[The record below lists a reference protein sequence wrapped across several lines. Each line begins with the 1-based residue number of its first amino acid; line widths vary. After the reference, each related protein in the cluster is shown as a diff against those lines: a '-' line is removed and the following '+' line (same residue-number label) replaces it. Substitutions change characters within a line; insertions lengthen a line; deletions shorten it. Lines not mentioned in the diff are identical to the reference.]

1 MLKVLLLF
9 GIIKEKGEKDVKS
22 RIIPLLLAVMFLF
35 SACSNE
41 PIQDETTQPTIEEK
55 PVVVPAEEFY
65 KADLTAEG
73 WIMSEDMKRFYIG
86 DESPEALAAFEEEY
100 VFADT
105 ISRTYEV
112 TLGLSENER
121 YLHTQL
127 LVYDD
132 GDFEPTHENDLMLH
146 HYWREEPLT
155 VSVWVPE
162 SYVEDFY
169 SEFTHEKILERA
181 GLVAVEETDENN
193 RIKAEQMFSQYWEQV
208 EEDRNVLCL
217 GRYDTVYGNP
227 DSSSRLLFDGY
238 AFCYIDGH
246 FFYVDPNTESIYSC
260 HMGSDMTLVW
270 KDGIAAD
277 EAKATNFAKSVLG
290 DTIEGCQW
298 VLCEGYYHIESE
310 EEQRYFVNWTCDK
323 IYISSD
329 NSGYTDTLQEIY
341 PNDTVGFFD

>member
-1 MLKVLLLF
+1 MF

-41 PIQDETTQPTIEEK
+41 PIQDETTQPTTEENS

-65 KADLTAEG
+65 KADLTLEC
-73 WIMSEDMKRFYIG
+73 WIMSEDKQKFYIA
-86 DESPEALAAFEEEY
+86 DESPEALAAFEEEF

-146 HYWREEPLT
+146 RYWREEPLM

-217 GRYDTVYGNP
+217 GRYDTVYGGP
-227 DSSSRLLFDGY
+227 DSGSRFIVDGY
-238 AFCYIDGH
+238 VYCYIDGH
-246 FFYVDPNTESIYSC
+246 FFYVNPNTESIYSC
-260 HMGSDMTLVW
+260 HMESDMTLVW
-270 KDGIAAD
+270 KDGIAWD
-277 EAKATNFAKSVLG
+277 ETKATQFAKSVLG
-290 DTIEGCQW
+290 DRAEGCEGEQ
-298 VLCEGYYHIESE
+298 LEGYYIINLPDV
-310 EEQRYFVNWTCDK
+310 QMFFVNWTCDK
-323 IYISSD
+323 IYISTD
-329 NSGYTDTLQEIY
+329 NTGYVDTLKEIY

>member
-1 MLKVLLLF
+1 M
-9 GIIKEKGEKDVKS
+9 KS

-41 PIQDETTQPTIEEK
+41 PIQDETTQPTTEENS

-65 KADLTAEG
+65 KADLTLED
-73 WIMSEDMKRFYIG
+73 WKMSEDMKSFYIG
-86 DESPEALAAFEEEY
+86 DESNQALTTFEEEF
-100 VFADT
+100 VFVDT

-121 YLHTQL
+121 YLHTKL

-146 HYWREEPLT
+146 SLWHLEPLAT

-169 SEFTHEKILERA
+169 NEFTHERILERA

-217 GRYDTVYGNP
+217 GRYDTVYGDP
-227 DSSSRLLFDGY
+227 DSGSRFIVDGY
-238 AFCYIDGH
+238 VYCYIDGH
-246 FFYVDPNTESIYSC
+246 FYYVNPKTNSIYSC
-260 HMGSDMTLVW
+260 NMGSDMGLAW
-270 KDGIAAD
+270 KDGIPFD
-277 EAKATNFAKSVLG
+277 EDKANEFAKSVLG
-290 DTIEGCQW
+290 DRAEGCEGE
-298 VLCEGYYHIESE
+298 LLEGYYIINLPDV
-310 EEQRYFVNWTCDK
+310 QMFFVDWTCDK
-323 IYISSD
+323 IYISTD
-329 NSGYTDTLQEIY
+329 NTGYVDTLKEIY
-341 PNDTVGFFD
+341 PNDTVGFFS

>member
-1 MLKVLLLF
+1 MF

-65 KADLTAEG
+65 KADLTAES

-86 DESPEALAAFEEEY
+86 DESPETLAAFEEEY

-112 TLGLSENER
+112 TLDLSENEK

-146 HYWREEPLT
+146 SLWHLEPLAT

-169 SEFTHEKILERA
+169 SEFTHERILERA
-181 GLVAVEETDENN
+181 GLVEVEETDDNN
-193 RIKAEQMFSQYWEQV
+193 RIKAEQMFSEYWEQ
-208 EEDRNVLCL
+208 EKKDRNVLCL
-217 GRYDTVYGNP
+217 GRYDTIYGGP
-227 DSSSRLLFDGY
+227 DSGSRFIVDGY
-238 AFCYIDGH
+238 VYCFIDGH
-246 FFYVDPNTESIYSC
+246 FYYASPKSNSIYSC
-260 HMGSDMTLVW
+260 NMESEMAIVW
-270 KDGIAAD
+270 KDGIPFDEDKAD
-277 EAKATNFAKSVLG
+277 EFAKSVLG
-290 DTIEGCQW
+290 DRVDGCEW
-298 VLCEGYYHIESE
+298 ALLEGYYAFNPM
-310 EEQRYFVNWTCDK
+310 EEQSFYVNWTCDK
-323 IYISSD
+323 IYISS
-329 NSGYTDTLQEIY
+329 NNTDFSDTFQEIY
-341 PNDTVGFFD
+341 PNDTVGFFS

>member
-1 MLKVLLLF
+1 MF

-41 PIQDETTQPTIEEK
+41 PIQDETTQPTTEENS

-65 KADLTAEG
+65 KADLTLED
-73 WIMSEDMKRFYIG
+73 WKMSEDMKSFYIG
-86 DESPEALAAFEEEY
+86 DESNQALTTFEEEF
-100 VFADT
+100 VFVDT

-121 YLHTQL
+121 YLHTKL

-146 HYWREEPLT
+146 SLWHLEPLAT

-169 SEFTHEKILERA
+169 NEFTHERILERA

-217 GRYDTVYGNP
+217 GRYDTVYGDP
-227 DSSSRLLFDGY
+227 DSGSRFIVDGY
-238 AFCYIDGH
+238 VYCYIDGH
-246 FFYVDPNTESIYSC
+246 FYYVNPKTNSIYSC
-260 HMGSDMTLVW
+260 NMGSDMGLAW
-270 KDGIAAD
+270 KDGIPFD
-277 EAKATNFAKSVLG
+277 EDKANEFAKSVLG
-290 DTIEGCQW
+290 DRAEGCEGE
-298 VLCEGYYHIESE
+298 LLEGYYIINLPDV
-310 EEQRYFVNWTCDK
+310 QMFFVDWTCDK
-323 IYISSD
+323 IYISTD
-329 NSGYTDTLQEIY
+329 NTGYVDTLKEIY
-341 PNDTVGFFD
+341 PNDTVGFFS

>member
-1 MLKVLLLF
+1 MF

-22 RIIPLLLAVMFLF
+22 RIIPLLLAAMFLF

-65 KADLTAEG
+65 KADLTAES

-121 YLHTQL
+121 YLHTKL
-127 LVYDD
+127 LVYDS
-132 GDFEPTHENDLMLH
+132 GRFEPTHENDLPLH
-146 HYWREEPLT
+146 SYSHNEHLT

-169 SEFTHEKILERA
+169 NKFTFEYIMEESGFHA
-181 GLVAVEETDENN
+181 AEETDENN
-193 RIKAEQMFSQYWEQV
+193 RIRAEEMFLQYC
-208 EEDRNVLCL
+208 EDDVDAKGSICV
-217 GRYDTVYGNP
+217 GRYDSGSHSP
-227 DSSSRLLFDGY
+227 DSGSSYLNGGY
-238 AFCYIDGH
+238 AYCYMRGH
-246 FFYVDPNTESIYSC
+246 FNYVSPEHNSIYFC
-260 HMGSDMTLVW
+260 LMGSDMGLAW
-270 KDGIAAD
+270 KDGIPFD
-277 EAKATNFAKSVLG
+277 EDKANEFAKAVLG
-290 DTIEGCQW
+290 DRVEGCEGE
-298 VLCEGYYHIESE
+298 LLEGYYIINRPDI
-310 EEQRYFVNWTCDK
+310 QMFFVNWTCDK
-323 IYISSD
+323 IYISTD
-329 NSGYTDTLQEIY
+329 NTGYVDTLKEIY
-341 PNDTVGFFD
+341 PNDTVGFFS

>member
-1 MLKVLLLF
+1 M
-9 GIIKEKGEKDVKS
+9 KS
-22 RIIPLLLAVMFLF
+22 RIIALLLAVMFLF

-65 KADLTAEG
+65 KADLTLED
-73 WIMSEDMKRFYIG
+73 WKMSEDMKRFYIG
-86 DESPEALAAFEEEY
+86 DESPETLAAFEEEF

-127 LVYDD
+127 LVYDS
-132 GDFEPTHENDLMLH
+132 GRFEPTHENDLMLH
-146 HYWREEPLT
+146 SLWHLEPLAT

-169 SEFTHEKILERA
+169 NEFTHERILERA

-193 RIKAEQMFSQYWEQV
+193 RIKAEQMFSQYCEQD
-208 EEDRNVLCL
+208 EEEINYLCL
-217 GRYDTVYGNP
+217 GRYDTIYNEPNSWDHYIIGGYVY
-227 DSSSRLLFDGY
+227 
-238 AFCYIDGH
+238 CYIDGH
-246 FFYVDPNTESIYSC
+246 FFYVNPQINSIYSC
-260 HMGSDMTLVW
+260 HMESDMALVW
-270 KDGIAAD
+270 KDGVIINQ
-277 EAKATNFAKSVLG
+277 AKATKFAKSILG
-290 DTIEGCQW
+290 DTIQGCQW
-298 VLCEGYYHIESE
+298 ILGDGYYWIETDE
-310 EEQRYFVNWTCDK
+310 AQPFIVNWTCDK